1 MRNYIYVPV
10 LMLIIRS
17 GIYKQ
22 NHLISAGHSRT
33 LLQCLRS
40 ISLNRLMRFR
50 PSSDS
55 PFTPVWGPSYD
66 GVVVHSFRHRMR
78 DYLERMARYVLSNMN
93 NNFDTH
99 IIKTYQTQQLT
110 HILILP
116 KQI

>member
-1 MRNYIYVPV
+1 MRYNIYVQV
-10 LMLIIRS
+10 MLIIRS

-22 NHLISAGHSRT
+22 NHLIAAGHSRT

-78 DYLERMARYVLSNMN
+78 DYLERMARYVLSDINK
-93 NNFDTH
+93 NFDTFNEDVKSSNE
-99 IIKTYQTQQLT
+99 IMFIF
-110 HILILP
+110 IPP